1 MIQKRKKLVKSLVI
15 LPLLIFCIIFS
26 SSSTASAM
34 PLSVPTRT
42 VALSQCGANKG
53 MVITAIDF
61 GCTGAQCYRAPGGPP
76 PATNSGYCSGN
87 HSALVDLLF
96 AVIRFLTDGIG
107 LVIIMSLIIA
117 GIQYTT
123 SQGDPSAIKH
133 ATERIRSAST
143 ALALFIFA
151 YAILNYIIPNG
162 FFGQ

>member
-1 MIQKRKKLVKSLVI
+1 MQKRKEIIRSLLTIPFVA
-15 LPLLIFCIIFS
+15 LCITFAS
-26 SSSTASAM
+26 SGIAM
-34 PLSVPTRT
+34 AQPLSVPTTT
-42 VALSQCGANKG
+42 VALSQCGSKTG
-53 MVITAIDF
+53 KVITAINF
-61 GCTGAQCYRAPGGPP
+61 GCNGAHCYPTSDGDP
-76 PATNSGYCSGN
+76 YCGSN
-87 HSALVDLLF
+87 HSAVVDLLF

-133 ATERIRSAST
+133 ATERIHSAAT